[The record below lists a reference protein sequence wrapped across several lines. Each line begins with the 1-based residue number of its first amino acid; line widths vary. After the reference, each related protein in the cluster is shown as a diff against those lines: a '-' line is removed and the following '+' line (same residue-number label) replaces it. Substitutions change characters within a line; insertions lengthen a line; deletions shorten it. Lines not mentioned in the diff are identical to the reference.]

1 MWIRH
6 NKIMIN
12 LDKCYKIRMNK
23 EGLSGNPCIEF
34 IHGFGQYLP
43 ISTEIEYPDTA
54 TAERWFDE
62 IQKAMK
68 ADVTIFD
75 MR

>member
-6 NKIMIN
+6 NKIIIN
-12 LDKCYKIRMNK
+12 LDKCYNIKIDK
-23 EGLSGNPCIEF
+23 AEFSGNPCIRF
-34 IHGFGQYLP
+34 IQGFGQYLP
-43 ISTEIEYPDTA
+43 ISTEIEYPDIA

-68 ADVTIFD
+68 ANVPIFD